1 MERNGNGKVIA
12 IVALVVAVVGLSPGF
27 AAYSTYLR
35 VGGAATV
42 QTDTSNWQV
51 GFSTNGTTI
60 EALNGTNTKNG
71 VNVTTGHTSDGGS
84 VTVSRYTITQATNP
98 ILTTKS
104 GSSVSYTLSVLNNGS
119 LDATLTNVTIPT
131 YPVSCAYVTGSQ
143 SGAGADDWLEAEN
156 NTQEPYAGTKR
167 TAGTGDISDADC
179 NAMFGVTLSINDVDY
194 TSSTTGTGTL
204 SKKTND
210 TPGSHPVV
218 LTLAYKG
225 NAAADAAAANLSGDI
240 EVTINPIGVVYTSA
254 H

>member
-1 MERNGNGKVIA
+1 MERNGSGKVIA
-12 IVALVVAVVGLSPGF
+12 VIALVVAVVGLSLGF

-35 VGGAATV
+35 VEGAATV

-60 EALNGTNTKNG
+60 EALNGTNTVAG
-71 VNVTTGHTSDGGS
+71 DNVTTGHTDDDGS
-84 VTVSRYTITQATNP
+84 VTVSRYTITQATKP

-104 GSSVSYTLSVLNNGS
+104 GSSVSYTLSVLNKGS
-119 LDATLTNVTIPT
+119 LDANLGDVTFST
-131 YPVSCAYVTGSQ
+131 YPVSCRYVTGSQ
-143 SGAGADDWLEAEN
+143 SGAGTDDWLEAEN
-156 NTQEPYAGTKR
+156 NTDTPYAGTKR

-179 NAMFGVTLSINDVDY
+179 NAMFGVTLSINSVDY
-194 TSSTTGTGTL
+194 TSTTTGTGTL
-204 SKKTND
+204 AKTTGN
-210 TPGSHPVV
+210 HPVV

-225 NAAADAAAANLSGDI
+225 DAAADAAAANLSGDI